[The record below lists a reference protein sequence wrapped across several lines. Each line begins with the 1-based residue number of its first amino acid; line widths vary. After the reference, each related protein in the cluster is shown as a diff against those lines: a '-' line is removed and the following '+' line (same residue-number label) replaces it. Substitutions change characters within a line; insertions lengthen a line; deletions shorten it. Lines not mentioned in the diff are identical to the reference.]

1 MKDELADGQW
11 TRLLPLLPAQ
21 RPARGRPAK
30 DHRTVVNAILWVL
43 RTGAPWRDLPTDAGV
58 CWKTAASRFYR
69 WTASGVWQKVL
80 GELQK
85 DADEHGNLDWSRH
98 FVDGSSVRAHQ
109 HAAGACGGR
118 QDDEALGRSRG
129 GFSTKFH
136 VRAEG
141 SGRPIAFVLSPGQ
154 RHEAKLFEPLMNIG
168 AVNQAGGRRPK
179 LHPECVVG
187 DRGYSYD
194 RIREY
199 LAQRKILAVIPLR
212 SDQGHDPEFDRDT
225 YRERNRVERLV
236 GRLKQWRR
244 IATRYEKRAASYLAM
259 LTLAAI
265 ILWL

>member
-11 TRLLPLLPAQ
+11 ARLLPLLPPQ
-21 RPARGRPAK
+21 RPVRGRPAK
-30 DHRTVVNAILWVL
+30 DHRVVVNAILWVL
-43 RTGAPWRDLPTDAGV
+43 RTGAPWRDLLADAGV

-69 WTASGVWQKVL
+69 WTASGVWQRVL
-80 GELQK
+80 AELQRA
-85 DADEHGNLDWSRH
+85 ADEHGGIDWSMH

-109 HAAGACGGR
+109 HAAGARGGR
-118 QDDEALGRSRG
+118 QDEEALGRSRG

-141 SGRPIAFVLSPGQ
+141 SGKPVAFVLSPGQ
-154 RHEAKLFEPLMNIG
+154 RHEAKLFEPLMEVG
-168 AVNQAGGRRPK
+168 TVKRDDGERSQLR
-179 LHPECVVG
+179 PECVVG

-194 RIREY
+194 RIRGY
-199 LAQRKILAVIPLR
+199 LARRDIASVIPLR
-212 SDQGHDPEFDRDT
+212 SDQGQDPGFDRET

-244 IATRYEKRAASYLAM
+244 IATRYDKRAVNYLAM

-265 ILWL
+265 VLWL

>member
-11 TRLLPLLPAQ
+11 ARLLPLLPPQ
-21 RPARGRPAK
+21 RPVRGRPAK
-30 DHRTVVNAILWVL
+30 DHRVVVNAILWPL
-43 RTGAPWRDLPTDAGV
+43 RTGAPWRDLPADAGV

-80 GELQK
+80 DELQE
-85 DADEHGNLDWSRH
+85 DADGRGDLDRSRH

-109 HAAGACGGR
+109 HAAGARGGR

-141 SGRPIAFVLSPGQ
+141 SGKPVAFVLSPGH
-154 RHEAKLFEPLMNIG
+154 RHEAKLFEPLMEVG
-168 AVNQAGGRRPK
+168 AVERPGGAQPD
-179 LHPECVVG
+179 LHPERVVG

-194 RIREY
+194 RIRAY
-199 LAQRKILAVIPLR
+199 LARRAILAVIPLR
-212 SDQGHDPEFDRDT
+212 SDQGRDPTFDRET
-225 YRERNRVERLV
+225 YRERNKVERLV

-244 IATRYEKRAASYLAM
+244 IATRYDKRAASYLAM

-265 ILWL
+265 VLWL